1 MIYILY
7 MYIIYIYIY
16 MKMPDTTASLQ
27 RTLIFFSY
35 MKKGKNSVLPQIH
48 KRKFGEHVIKVL

>member
-1 MIYILY
+1 
-7 MYIIYIYIY
+7 